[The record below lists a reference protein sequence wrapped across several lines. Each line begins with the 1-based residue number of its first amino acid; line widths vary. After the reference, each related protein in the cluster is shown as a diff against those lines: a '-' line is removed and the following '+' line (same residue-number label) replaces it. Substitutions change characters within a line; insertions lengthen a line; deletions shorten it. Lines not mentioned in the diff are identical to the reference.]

1 MANSLVTEQQQTY
14 TVISDT
20 LEVGGLGE
28 QGSRRGNGKEEL
40 GKEDG
45 YGQNTCH
52 ETLKELLKYY
62 F

>member
-1 MANSLVTEQQQTY
+1 M
-14 TVISDT
+14 VISDT
-20 LEVGGLGE
+20 LEVGGLE
-28 QGSRRGNGKEEL
+28 WKRKWEEL

-52 ETLKELLKYY
+52 KTLKELLKYY

>member
-14 TVISDT
+14 MVISDI
-20 LEVGGLGE
+20 LEIGGLE
-28 QGSRRGNGKEEL
+28 WERKWEEL

-52 ETLKELLKYY
+52 KTLKELLKYY